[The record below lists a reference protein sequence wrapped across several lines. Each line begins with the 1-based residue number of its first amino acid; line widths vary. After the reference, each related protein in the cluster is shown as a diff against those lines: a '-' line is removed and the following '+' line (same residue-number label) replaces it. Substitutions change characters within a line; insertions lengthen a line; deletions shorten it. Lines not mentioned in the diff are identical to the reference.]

1 MNERGE
7 NDVSDWGRRHA
18 PVEVVRGE
26 KAQNTEG
33 RGRTLSA
40 GKKRDGYGLREGT
53 DQREL
58 GAGPVDSE
66 RDVIAELGE
75 RSADAGRL

>member
-1 MNERGE
+1 MNARQMNLWIREGGIRLQR
-7 NDVSDWGRRHA
+7 WFWRR
-18 PVEVVRGE
+18 
-26 KAQNTEG
+26 KAQVPREG
-33 RGRTLSA
+33 PNPSA
-40 GKKRDGYGLREGT
+40 RRDRDGYRIREGT

-75 RSADAGRL
+75 RSAATGRL